1 LVDPCH
7 PRLDVIGVVV
17 FNEVIECQLLQFFER
32 RRFNDHQLGTRI
44 LACNIFACVSGFL
57 TGETLKQTTCD
68 FDFPEL
74 ASASISLL
82 KNSTIAWA
90 GGHFRPRP
98 TLTFIMQELQEPI
111 RLLINDMS
119 FSGTG
124 VTHVAQTQTGRIW
137 RLALLCIVRNKD
149 LHGGKRLSL

>member
-1 LVDPCH
+1 M
-7 PRLDVIGVVV
+7 
-17 FNEVIECQLLQFFER
+17 
-32 RRFNDHQLGTRI
+32 
-44 LACNIFACVSGFL
+44 

-82 KNSTIAWA
+82 KNSTIACA
-90 GGHFRPRP
+90 GRHFRPRP

-111 RLLINDMS
+111 RPQINDIS

-149 LHGGKRLSL
+149 LHDGKRLSLQPRERIISSTVAHERERIEIKLGKSGSLKLCVSFLLCGF